1 MNSGRVVGVD
11 GWSGGWVT
19 VTLEGDRASV
29 GDLPTFA
36 DVLVAAAGADV
47 IGVDIPIG
55 LPSTPGRPA
64 DQAAR
69 SALSPFAS
77 RVFPTFP
84 LEVIGAPTYAEAVA
98 RCGDGPKISRQSYG
112 LRAKILEVDAH
123 RTDRRIVEVHPEL
136 SFAAMAG
143 TPLVSKRTWNGAM
156 RRRALLAAQGIEL
169 PDDLAAAGR
178 VPVDD
183 VLDAA
188 AAAWTAGRLATGI
201 ALCLPPDPPMQD
213 GRPVAIWF

>member
-1 MNSGRVVGVD
+1 MSSGRLVGVD

-19 VTLEGDRASV
+19 VTLDGDRASMA
-29 GDLPTFA
+29 DHPTFA
-36 DVLVAAAGADV
+36 DVLVAAADADV

-55 LPSTPGRPA
+55 LPSSPGRPA

-69 SALSPFAS
+69 TALSPYS
-77 RVFPTFP
+77 GRVFPTFP
-84 LEVIGAPTYAEAVA
+84 RQVISAPTYAEAVA

-112 LRAKILEVDAH
+112 FRAKILEVDAH
-123 RTDRRIVEVHPEL
+123 RADRRIVEVHPEL

-143 TPLVSKRTWNGAM
+143 APLVSKKTWNGQM
-156 RRRALLAAQGIEL
+156 RRRALLAARGIEL

-188 AAAWTAGRLATGI
+188 AAAWTAGRIAAGV
-201 ALCLPPDPPMQD
+201 ALCLPADPPLQD
-213 GRPVAIWF
+213 GRPVAIWL

>member
-29 GDLPTFA
+29 GDHPTFA

-143 TPLVSKRTWNGAM
+143 APLVSKKTWNGAM

-169 PDDLAAAGR
+169 PDDLATAGR

-201 ALCLPPDPPMQD
+201 ALFLPPDPPMQD
-213 GRPVAIWF
+213 GRTVAIWF

>member
-1 MNSGRVVGVD
+1 MSAPRIVGVD

-19 VTLEGDRASV
+19 VTLDRDGVSV
-29 GDLPTFA
+29 ADHPSFA
-36 DVLVAAAGADV
+36 DVLIGAADAEV

-69 SALSPFAS
+69 KALSPFAS
-77 RVFPTFP
+77 RVFATFP
-84 LEVIGAPTYAEAVA
+84 RQVISAPTYAEAVA
-98 RCGDGPKISRQSYG
+98 CCGDGPRISRQSYG

-123 RTDRRIVEVHPEL
+123 RSDPRIVEVHPEL

-143 TPLVSKRTWNGAM
+143 APLTSKKTWNGAM
-156 RRRALLAAQGIEL
+156 RRRALLATHGIEF

-178 VPVDD
+178 VPIDD

-188 AAAWTAGRLATGI
+188 AVAWTAGRIAAGV
-201 ALCLPPDPPMQD
+201 ALCLPPDPPTQD
-213 GRPVAIWF
+213 GRPVAIWL